1 MTPRAHVLSRRELIA
16 SGAAIGLAACG
27 GPARGRDPLDSIQ
40 EGLAVAP
47 LPHPWKPIVVR
58 GTAVEVAG
66 HRYRF
71 DAGPLPTSLEVN
83 GTELLFDAMKLDI
96 RVQDELLV
104 WQRVRTISADAAEVE
119 LLARGNAGDLIAQA
133 RVTISYDGTCRF
145 RVILIPQGVI
155 TIDSILLDVPILRTE
170 TTQYAH
176 HVLGADTVTY
186 SLEEIAGAPQA
197 QWGGGRVP
205 DIGWSGDITPFFWV
219 GNPDRGIV
227 WFTDS
232 IIGPQR
238 EGAVAQVQL
247 RPVAGAMRLLV
258 ELITGPLDMPDTVHL
273 DFGLQPTP
281 MRPTAAP
288 QSPVRQ
294 VRVEWSAE
302 GSRMAAEQ
310 LKRTPS
316 DTQKTLESLRD
327 RGATA
332 LVLQHGWSEI
342 SGFPILESSENKRAF
357 RELVDLTHDAGLK
370 IIPEI
375 SVLQLS
381 NRVPGAKEILEDMP
395 LPMGQIFTNTSPI
408 ERIHPLF
415 HTDATVS
422 LFEDAVRKFATE
434 FPIDGVHV
442 TMGEPAV
449 RLLDRNEGVPGAVAA
464 LDLHA
469 RRDLLRRLY
478 ALFHGGL
485 RERDEDGLVIAHS
498 LVPWSMVHGF
508 ADLLVTGL
516 FLFQSIASRRLGGEA
531 LAERWQP
538 DLVPY
543 LYGDVLHQVPTLWQV
558 PAADTPIPSIV
569 ESYTREELVTDQEL
583 FGLAAVHNTSL
594 WPEEL
599 TSSASFENLARL
611 DELRLN
617 LGFGDASW
625 HPYWQRQQRLI
636 VQPPST
642 FFGYW
647 QKDSGSILLLLL
659 NGANDEQEVLIEL
672 PSAGSGNVA
681 RLSVVEVWGGLP
693 IRTRDNL
700 IVTTLERSQF
710 AVLHI
715 Q

>member
-1 MTPRAHVLSRRELIA
+1 MDKKHSVSRRALLA
-16 SGAAIGLAACG
+16 GGAALTLAACG
-27 GPARGRDPLDSIQ
+27 GPPRGRDPLDSVHQ
-40 EGLAVAP
+40 GLAAAP
-47 LPHPWKPIVVR
+47 LPPPWKPIVVR

-83 GTELLFDAMKLDI
+83 GAELLFDAMKLDI

-104 WQRVRTISADAAEVE
+104 WQRARTISIDAAEVE
-119 LLARGNAGDLIAQA
+119 LLARGNAGDLIAQT
-133 RVTISYDGTCRF
+133 RVTVSYDGACRI
-145 RVILIPQGVI
+145 RVSLIPQGVI

-170 TTQYAH
+170 TTHYAH
-176 HVLGADTVTY
+176 HVLGADTITY
-186 SLEEIAGAPQA
+186 SWEEIAGAPQA

-205 DIGWSGDITPFFWV
+205 DNGWSGDITPFYWV

-227 WFTDS
+227 WFTDT
-232 IIGPQR
+232 IIGPQH

-258 ELITGPLDMPDTVHL
+258 ELITGPLDMPNTVHL

-288 QSPVRQ
+288 QSPVRP
-294 VRVEWSAE
+294 VRFQWSAE
-302 GSRMAAEQ
+302 GSRLAAEQ
-310 LKRTPS
+310 LNRTPA
-316 DTQKTLESLRD
+316 DTQKDLESLRD

-332 LVLQHGWSEI
+332 LVLRQGWSDI
-342 SGFPILESSENKRAF
+342 PGFPILESSEDKRAF
-357 RELVDLTHDAGLK
+357 REIVDLTHDAGLK

-381 NRVPGAKEILEDMP
+381 DRVPGAKKILEDMP
-395 LPMGQIFTNTSPI
+395 LPIGNIVANISPL
-408 ERIHPLF
+408 ERIYPLF

-422 LFEDAVRKFATE
+422 LFEDAVREFATE

-442 TMGEPAV
+442 TMAAPAV
-449 RLLDRNEGVPGAVAA
+449 RLLDQNESVPGAVAA

-469 RRDLLRRLY
+469 RRELLKRLY

-485 RERDEDGLVIAHS
+485 RENDEDGIVIAHS
-498 LVPWSMVHGF
+498 LIPWSMVHGF
-508 ADLLVTGL
+508 ADLAVTGL
-516 FLFQSIASRRLGGEA
+516 FLYQTIASRRLSDEA
-531 LAERWQP
+531 LSERWQP

-558 PAADTPIPSIV
+558 FAADALFPSIV
-569 ESYTREELVTDQEL
+569 ESYAREDLITDQEL

-599 TSSASFENLARL
+599 TPTASFENLARL
-611 DELRLN
+611 EQLRSS
-617 LGFGDASW
+617 LGFGDAAW
-625 HPYWQRQQRLI
+625 HPYWERRQQLI
-636 VQPPST
+636 VQPTST
-642 FFGYW
+642 YFGYW
-647 QKDSGSILLLLL
+647 QSASGAILLLVL
-659 NGANDEQEVLIEL
+659 NGADDEQDILIEM
-672 PSAGSGNVA
+672 PSATSGSVS
-681 RLSVVEVWGGLP
+681 RLSVEEVWSGGP
-693 IRTRDNL
+693 VRTRDNL
-700 IVTTLERSQF
+700 IITTLGRSQL
-710 AVLHI
+710 AALHI

>member
-16 SGAAIGLAACG
+16 SGAALGLAACG
-27 GPARGRDPLDSIQ
+27 GPARGRDPLDSVHL
-40 EGLAVAP
+40 GLAVTP
-47 LPHPWKPIVVR
+47 IPRPWKPLVVR

-96 RVQDELLV
+96 RAQDELLV

-119 LLARGNAGDLIAQA
+119 LLARGNAGNLIAQT

-145 RVILIPQGVI
+145 RVSLIPQGII

-170 TTQYAH
+170 TTHYAH

-186 SLEEIAGAPQA
+186 SWEEIAGAPQA

-238 EGAVAQVQL
+238 ERAVAQVQL

-258 ELITGPLDMPDTVHL
+258 ELITGPLDMPNTVHL

-281 MRPTAAP
+281 VRPTAAP
-288 QSPVRQ
+288 QRPVRQ

-302 GSRMAAEQ
+302 GSRLAAEQ
-310 LKRTPS
+310 LNRTPA

-332 LVLQHGWSEI
+332 LVLQHGWSDI
-342 SGFPILESSENKRAF
+342 SGFPILESAEDRRAF

-370 IIPEI
+370 IIPSI
-375 SVLQLS
+375 SALTLS
-381 NRVPGAKEILEDMP
+381 NRVPGAAEVLEDMP
-395 LPMGQIFTNTSPI
+395 LPIGRIFTNISPI
-408 ERIHPLF
+408 EIYPLF
-415 HTDATVS
+415 HTDAIVS
-422 LFEDAVRKFATE
+422 FFEDAVRRFATE

-508 ADLLVTGL
+508 ADLIVTGL
-516 FLFQSIASRRLGGEA
+516 YLFQSIASRRLGGEA

-558 PAADTPIPSIV
+558 PPADAPLHSIV

-594 WPEEL
+594 WPEEF
-599 TSSASFENLARL
+599 TPTASFENLARL
-611 DELRLN
+611 EQLRMN

-647 QKDSGSILLLLL
+647 QKDSGSMLLLLL

-672 PSAGSGNVA
+672 PSAGSGNVS

-693 IRTRDNL
+693 VRTRDNL
-700 IVTTLERSQF
+700 IVTTLERSQL
-710 AVLHI
+710 AILHI